1 MNATAERYMTEIVDP
16 TIGDFE
22 ANPTSVR
29 HAFLACVVTYHSID
43 YLTHPT
49 KPASRRK
56 KFRAVSPEFAIVDRV
71 AHAFKHVETGHAKS
85 LNHQPLKADD
95 VFERP
100 PARCGQMRCG
110 LSRLGD
116 TSGGVTINSETNHDL
131 LRTVKKAAEFLRA
144 KAAG

>member
-29 HAFLACVVTYHSID
+29 HAFLACVETYHTVD
-43 YLTHPT
+43 HLAHPK
-49 KPASRRK
+49 KPGNELK
-56 KFRAVSPEFAIVDRV
+56 LFRDKSPEFAVVDRV
-71 AHAFKHVETGHAKS
+71 AHAFKHVKAGDARNQHIS
-85 LNHQPLKADD
+85 PLRADD
-95 VFERP
+95 VIERP

-116 TSGGVTINSETNHDL
+116 TSGGVTINSETNYDL